1 MFFFLLKSCGHLNNI
16 LYDREEKQSEHIQPD
31 TSGNVADHATS
42 SGGPSHP
49 AQPLHKHWSE
59 SQLHQS
65 SPSALLTLQAL
76 NLPCGWQSTIC
87 ISNGCVISVNMNIP
101 CSFCQT
107 YTSCSFQLVLQL
119 QNPNCWAVMVFLL
132 CHSSITVPIW
142 QINLKK
148 KQKQIIDWTV
158 LREELV
164 EVIRPCLSMK
174 KKKINK
180 NKNKK

>member
-87 ISNGCVISVNMNIP
+87 ISNGCVISVNMTYPVACAKHIP
-101 CSFCQT
+101 AVPFNW
-107 YTSCSFQLVLQL
+107 SCSYRTR
-119 QNPNCWAVMVFLL
+119 
-132 CHSSITVPIW
+132 TVE
-142 QINLKK
+142 Q
-148 KQKQIIDWTV
+148 
-158 LREELV
+158 
-164 EVIRPCLSMK
+164 
-174 KKKINK
+174 
-180 NKNKK
+180 